1 MRRLNDKMRS
11 VKQLSENV
19 GQSAGQ
25 FTTKAV
31 GVSTNKLNEIGQTVR
46 KKVVDT
52 TVKVRSKVNIVSD
65 KTKEQLPEVISETLE
80 KAQIFVSTT
89 KEKLTDFN
97 IKNTEWVVRAQV
109 VGDLTSAVPL
119 LLKDLPSVAKSLAN
133 RAGGV
138 TPDKLFDKIPTG
150 VKLTEEN
157 ILEFLKIHEVS
168 HRISIKNNPNKA
180 GNSNNVIFENSQVN
194 RARGSNNMTRVA
206 YQNAKSKNAITN
218 MKFGVKAAVG
228 AAMRGALLAALLEFP
243 ITCFENVKHVK
254 NNRKSYKE
262 AFIDAVKDVSKN
274 ALGGGAVAGALTG
287 LSLLG
292 VTLGPAA
299 IPLAIVGG
307 AVYTWSATDRVWK
320 ALDDN
325 TKEKLLNSEPV
336 LFLASVIKCQEG
348 QDCVS
353 SLEMLTESEFAQ
365 IEQKRN
371 IFYLKS
377 SYFGVFNSLVKGVL
391 NLLRKSYQ
399 LIKFKLRNLWFRQ
412 I

>member
-1 MRRLNDKMRS
+1 MRTSNDKMS
-11 VKQLSENV
+11 FVKQSIENV
-19 GQSAGQ
+19 RKSIGQ

-31 GVSTNKLNEIGQTVR
+31 DVSNNKLNRIGQTVC
-46 KKVVDT
+46 KKTVDV
-52 TVKVRSKVNIVSD
+52 TVKVRSKVNAVND
-65 KTKEQLPEVISETLE
+65 KTKQQLPEVVSETLE
-80 KAQIFVSTT
+80 KAQIFVSAA
-89 KEKLTDFN
+89 KEKLTDFD

-109 VGDLTSAVPL
+109 VGDLTSAVPRS
-119 LLKDLPSVAKSLAN
+119 LKDLPTVAKSLAN

-150 VKLTEEN
+150 VKLTEES
-157 ILEFLKIHEVS
+157 ILEFLKTHEVS

-180 GNSNNVIFENSQVN
+180 GNFNNVIFENSQVN
-194 RARGSNNMTRVA
+194 RARGPKNMTRSEF
-206 YQNAKSKNAITN
+206 QNAQSNIRHIGK
-218 MKFGVKAAVG
+218 VG
-228 AAMRGALLAALLEFP
+228 AVKTMLGTVTRGALLAALLEFP

-274 ALGGGAVAGALTG
+274 ALGGGVVAGALTG

-307 AVYTWSATDRVWK
+307 VVYTWSATDRIWDV
-320 ALDDN
+320 LDDN
-325 TKEKLLNSEPV
+325 TKEKLLNSELV

-353 SLEMLTESEFAQ
+353 SLEMLTESEIMQ
-365 IEQKRN
+365 IEQKEE
-371 IFYLKS
+371 IYLKS
-377 SYFGVFNSLVKGVL
+377 SYFDVFNSLIKGVL
-391 NLLRKSYQ
+391 NLLRKPYQ
-399 LIKFKLRNLWFRQ
+399 IMKFKLRNLWFRH